1 MGKIEFFYLA
11 PSNEVP
17 ISEFI
22 IKKNSCLLA
31 RLRASDFRLRI
42 MDPEIQKSMG
52 QMRMFRQQQ
61 GNCAAKIQAL
71 KQTRKRVE
79 LTNKEIS
86 SLAPETALYAS
97 VGHCFIFKSRKDID
111 EGMAVQQKNIAE
123 QIEKTEEQKNILE
136 KKEKETK
143 ETIEELM
150 KNKQVAN

>member
-1 MGKIEFFYLA
+1 
-11 PSNEVP
+11 
-17 ISEFI
+17 
-22 IKKNSCLLA
+22 
-31 RLRASDFRLRI
+31 

-71 KQTRKRVE
+71 KQTQKRVE

-86 SLAPETALYAS
+86 SLAPETSLYAS
-97 VGHCFIFKSRKDID
+97 VGRCFIFKSRKDID
-111 EGMAVQQKNIAE
+111 EGMAAQQKNIAE
-123 QIEKTEEQKNILE
+123 QIEKTEEQKTILE